1 MPTILSRDNVE
12 ICYKDWGPRDG
23 PVVLLSHGWP
33 GCADS
38 WEHQAF
44 FLAREG
50 FRVIAHD
57 RRGHGHSTQSC
68 DGDDMDHYADDLSQV
83 IGALDLNNVS
93 MFGFSAGG
101 GEVVRYVGRHGS
113 KCVARIGLISTV
125 TPLMLRTDANPE
137 GSPMETFDQLR
148 ARSVADRSQLYRDL
162 AEGPMF
168 GFDRPGAARSQGVI
182 DAFWLRGMM
191 GGHKNLY
198 GAIAAFS
205 ETDFSEDLR
214 KIDRPTLIVHGED
227 DQVAPAAA
235 SAEATQRLAPHGELK
250 IYPGAPHGLLETH
263 REQLNRDMLA
273 FLRA

>member
-1 MPTILSRDNVE
+1 
-12 ICYKDWGPRDG
+12 
-23 PVVLLSHGWP
+23 
-33 GCADS
+33 
-38 WEHQAF
+38 
-44 FLAREG
+44 
-50 FRVIAHD
+50 
-57 RRGHGHSTQSC
+57 
-68 DGDDMDHYADDLSQV
+68 MDHYADDLSQV